1 MGHAKWADKLLIRPA
16 TANQTG
22 TGGPR
27 TNHTKDTQIGVALVW
42 SHEDHQATLADSQAD
57 TSTLTAPVCPPR
69 SNTSRGPNAGVQ
81 LAADVGDAE

>member
-57 TSTLTAPVCPPR
+57 TSTLTALV
-69 SNTSRGPNAGVQ
+69 
-81 LAADVGDAE
+81 